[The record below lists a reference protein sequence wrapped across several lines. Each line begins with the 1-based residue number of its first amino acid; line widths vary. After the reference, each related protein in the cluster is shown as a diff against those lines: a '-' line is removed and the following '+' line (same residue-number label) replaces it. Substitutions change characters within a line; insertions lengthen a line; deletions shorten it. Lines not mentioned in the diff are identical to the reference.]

1 MNITVR
7 IKEQYGHIAIHPAC
21 KAAQTFALIAGTKTL
36 TPSTIE
42 CIKALGYTVTVEQ
55 KELTL

>member
-1 MNITVR
+1 MQITVR
-7 IKEQYGHIAIHPAC
+7 IKDQFGHIAIHPVC

-36 TPSTIE
+36 TPRTIE

>member
-7 IKEQYGHIAIHPAC
+7 IKEQYGHIAIHPVC
-21 KAAQTFALIAGTKTL
+21 KAAKTFALIAGTKTL
-36 TPSTIE
+36 TASTIE
-42 CIKALGYTVTVEQ
+42 CVKALGYTVTVEQ

>member
-7 IKEQYGHIAIHPAC
+7 IKEQYGHIAIYPVC
-21 KAAQTFALIAGTKTL
+21 KAAKTFALIAGTKTL

-42 CIKALGYTVTVEQ
+42 CVKSLGYSVTVEQ